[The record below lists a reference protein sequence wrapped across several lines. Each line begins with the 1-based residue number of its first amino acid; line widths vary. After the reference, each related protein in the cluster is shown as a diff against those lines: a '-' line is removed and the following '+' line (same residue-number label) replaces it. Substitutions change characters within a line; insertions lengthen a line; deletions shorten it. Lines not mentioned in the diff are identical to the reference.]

1 MLRSFALSA
10 VTLSVAS
17 VAAYAEPPK
26 VATDIAP
33 IHSLVAQVMNT
44 VGEPSLIVRQGASPH
59 GYSMR
64 PSEARA
70 LQNADLVV
78 WVGPE
83 LTPWFEKPLSSL
95 SENAVKLELLDVPGT
110 LQLQYRDLGEDDHDD
125 HADHDDHDKHDD
137 DHADHDDHDKHD
149 DDHADHDDHDKH
161 DDDHAD
167 HGDDHVDHDDHAK
180 HDDDHDDHRAA
191 EGHDDH
197 DDHADEG
204 HDDHDDHAGHDDHDH
219 HDHDGVDPHA
229 WLDLQN
235 AQVWVLAIAEQ
246 LAEMDAENAEV
257 YLMNAKAAVEELKAQ
272 EATLTEQLKGLG
284 DQPYVAFH
292 DAYQYFENRFDLKIA
307 GTVAV
312 GDASDPS
319 PARVAA
325 LRDQIVDLGVTCAF
339 AEPQYDPRLLEA
351 ATETGEVEIRV
362 IDPLGSK
369 LDTGAALYGQ
379 LVAAMANEFAACGK

>member
-1 MLRSFALSA
+1 MLRTFALSA
-10 VTLSVAS
+10 VSLSALSVA
-17 VAAYAEPPK
+17 AFAEPPK

-33 IHSLVAQVMNT
+33 IHSLVSQVMNT

-95 SENAVKLELLDVPGT
+95 SEGAAKLELLEVPGT
-110 LQLQYRDLGEDDHDD
+110 LQLEYRDLDEDDHDKHGDAHAEGDDHDGHDDDDAEHDNHDKHDDD
-125 HADHDDHDKHDD
+125 HAEHDDHDKHDD
-137 DHADHDDHDKHD
+137 DHAEHDNHDKHD
-149 DDHADHDDHDKH
+149 DDHAEHDDHEKH
-161 DDDHAD
+161 DDHGADEDHAESDD
-167 HGDDHVDHDDHAK
+167 HG
-180 HDDDHDDHRAA
+180 
-191 EGHDDH
+191 
-197 DDHADEG
+197 
-204 HDDHDDHAGHDDHDH
+204 HDH
-219 HDHDGVDPHA
+219 HEGLDPHA
-229 WLDLQN
+229 WLDPQN
-235 AQVWVLAIAEQ
+235 AQVWVLAIAER
-246 LAEMDAENAEV
+246 LAELDAENAEV
-257 YLMNAKAAVEELKAQ
+257 YLLNAKAAVEVLKAQ
-272 EATLTEQLKGLG
+272 EAELAEQMAGLS

-292 DAYQYFENRFDLKIA
+292 DAFQYFESRFDLKIA
-307 GTVAV
+307 GTIAL

-325 LRDQIVDLGVTCAF
+325 LRDRIVDLGVTCAY

-362 IDPLGSK
+362 IDPLGST
-369 LDTGAALYGQ
+369 LSIGAGLYGQ
-379 LVAAMANEFAACGK
+379 LIAAMADEFAACAN

>member
-1 MLRSFALSA
+1 MIRRFALSA

-44 VGEPSLIVRQGASPH
+44 VGDPSLIVRQGASPH

-70 LQNADLVV
+70 LQSADLVV

-95 SENAVKLELLDVPGT
+95 SESAVKLELLDVPGI
-110 LQLQYRDLGEDDHDD
+110 LQLQYRDLDEDDHDD
-125 HADHDDHDKHDD
+125 HADHDDHDKN
-137 DHADHDDHDKHD
+137 
-149 DDHADHDDHDKH
+149 

-167 HGDDHVDHDDHAK
+167 HGDDHADHDDHAK
-180 HDDDHDDHRAA
+180 HDDGHDDHGDHKAA
-191 EGHDDH
+191 HGHDDH
-197 DDHADEG
+197 DDHANEG
-204 HDDHDDHAGHDDHDH
+204 HDNHAGHEDHDH

-257 YLMNAKAAVEELKAQ
+257 YLLNAKAAVEEFKAQ
-272 EATLTEQLKGLG
+272 EAALTEQLKGLA
-284 DQPYVAFH
+284 DKPYVAFH

-312 GDASDPS
+312 GDANDPS

-325 LRDQIVDLGVTCAF
+325 LRGRIVDLGVTCAF
-339 AEPQYDPRLLEA
+339 AEPQFDPRLLEA
-351 ATETGEVEIRV
+351 ATETGDVEIRV

-369 LDTGAALYGQ
+369 LNTGAALYGQ
-379 LVAAMANEFAACGK
+379 LMVAMADEFVACVK